1 MAAELGQAPAATR
14 APALSPGA
22 RKRRT
27 SAGDDDAAI
36 GGSPKRFSDGTS
48 ASWNEAPCPAAP
60 FQDMNLSE
68 LTHAYQHLAAQAAFD
83 KTWVKT
89 VETAI
94 TDHAL
99 WLDRHSQAGDS
110 IMHQVEQR
118 LKRQFDAVTTT
129 TKAQAQPADTTDV
142 QLRDHVQAQ
151 DAAVTAR
158 LDKAEAALQ
167 ATLAALDGTLRAH
180 TQDAVGATQAAV
192 EALAAQVHLLETAR
206 GLTDSSPQTAGT
218 PGGRWRSDQ
227 DPVSGAFRIRV
238 QEVEAKQTEASA
250 KL

>member
-1 MAAELGQAPAATR
+1 MAAVLGNVPAANR

-27 SAGDDDAAI
+27 ATGNDDAAI

-48 ASWNEAPCPAAP
+48 ASWNEAPSPAAP
-60 FQDMNLSE
+60 FKDMSLAK
-68 LTHAYQHLAAQAAFD
+68 LTHAYQHLADQAAFN

-94 TDHAL
+94 TDLAL

-118 LKRQFDAVTTT
+118 PKRQFDAVTTT
-129 TKAQAQPADTTDV
+129 ATAQPADTTDA
-142 QLRDHVQAQ
+142 QLRNHVQAQ

-167 ATLAALDGTLRAH
+167 ATPAALDGTLRAH

-192 EALAAQVHLLETAR
+192 EAFVAQVHLLETAR
-206 GLTDSSPQTAGT
+206 DVTGSSPQTAGT
-218 PGGRWRSDQ
+218 PQGRWRGDQ
-227 DPVSGAFRIRV
+227 DPVAGRQALRSGGRA
-238 QEVEAKQTEASA
+238 
-250 KL
+250 L